1 MTSVTT
7 KNNISIESKSKSKS
21 TATPM
26 PPLQQS
32 QSSDNVLLKSEQ
44 IKIQIPGSTVTAIAP
59 PKIVPMNL
67 PFEKVERL
75 KKYLA
80 ANNRYPL
87 AQKNMQQRVSGF
99 CLLCSGVPDFFMIY
113 DVDGAPKVE
122 RYCSSCLKKEKESEM
137 ERKNND
143 NVT

>member
-1 MTSVTT
+1 MFYL
-7 KNNISIESKSKSKS
+7 NQSK
-21 TATPM
+21 
-26 PPLQQS
+26 
-32 QSSDNVLLKSEQ
+32 LKF
-44 IKIQIPGSTVTAIAP
+44 KIPGSTVTTIAP
-59 PKIVPMNL
+59 PKIIPMNL

-113 DVDGAPKVE
+113 DVDAASKVE
-122 RYCSSCLKKEKESEM
+122 RYCSSCLEEGKRKRNGKEK
-137 ERKNND
+137 
-143 NVT
+143 

>member
-7 KNNISIESKSKSKS
+7 KNNITIESKSKL

-26 PPLQQS
+26 PPLQQT
-32 QSSDNVLLKSEQ
+32 QSSENVLLKSGQ
-44 IKIQIPGSTVTAIAP
+44 IKIEIPDSTVTTIAP

-113 DVDGAPKVE
+113 NVDGASKVE
-122 RYCSSCLKKEKESEM
+122 RYCSSCLEKRRTEL
-137 ERKNND
+137 D
-143 NVT
+143 II